1 MRSDATQLS
10 AAWRGVFVADRRI
23 TQNGRRFNGINAQV
37 KRVLSELL
45 GRRRRRPLITVAVV
59 VLVVDLIGASSIVSS
74 ANQLHA
80 ASSRQRTVVDPDPP
94 YAVKAGWG
102 PDRKTFTM
110 NSPSPDV
117 TLNAITDN
125 PGWGDERNFF
135 QVKSVGDPNAKY
147 TKTIREKGRYT
158 ALIFF
163 ENSAAPGRPA
173 ATNVRVSMQFPATV
187 TGSGRLNGI
196 VTAANASPPAV
207 WDSVV
212 LTLPNA
218 DDSVALRIVQGSAVL
233 HTGGKSNGAAID
245 LDQLL
250 SDQGALV
257 GCDRLDG
264 VVTGEGK
271 CEGWVTADFVTAYPD
286 FTVQAWLG
294 TPHQNDFGGDKTI
307 RPGDTLTVK
316 MTYKNTGTVDQDN
329 VVLDLAS
336 RPMCST
342 VIPGSTWISSSATDG
357 HWLKIGDDIDV
368 GHPLNVGDY
377 GPDGNVYLKFDV
389 HFCDQDELIRQY
401 SGHDWSRGALW
412 TEPYLTVAADT
423 ANGSKSAAPLLVTI
437 LGPTQ
442 H

>member
-1 MRSDATQLS
+1 MQ
-10 AAWRGVFVADRRI
+10 
-23 TQNGRRFNGINAQV
+23 
-37 KRVLSELL
+37 
-45 GRRRRRPLITVAVV
+45 
-59 VLVVDLIGASSIVSS
+59 
-74 ANQLHA
+74 
-80 ASSRQRTVVDPDPP
+80 
-94 YAVKAGWG
+94 
-102 PDRKTFTM
+102 
-110 NSPSPDV
+110 SPSPYV

-125 PGWGDERNFF
+125 PDMGDERNFF
-135 QVKSVGDPNAKY
+135 RVKPADDPNAVF
-147 TKTIREKGRYT
+147 TKEVHGKGRYT
-158 ALIFF
+158 AGIFF
-163 ENSAAPGRPA
+163 ENSVSPKGPA
-173 ATNVRVSMQFPATV
+173 ATNVRVSMLFPATI
-187 TGSGRLNGI
+187 TGSGRLDGI
-196 VTAANASPPAV
+196 VKGDNASPPAI
-207 WDSVV
+207 WDGAV

-218 DDSVALRIVQGSAVL
+218 NDSVALRFVPGSAVL
-233 HTGGKSNGAAID
+233 HSGGKANSSAID
-245 LDQLL
+245 PGQLF
-250 SDQGALV
+250 SEQGALV

-264 VVTGEGK
+264 VVTGEGR

-294 TPHQNDFGGDKTI
+294 TPHHNDFGGDKTI
-307 RPGDTLTVK
+307 RPGDTVTVK

-368 GHPLNVGDY
+368 GHQLNVGDY

-401 SGHDWSRGALW
+401 PGHDWSRGALW